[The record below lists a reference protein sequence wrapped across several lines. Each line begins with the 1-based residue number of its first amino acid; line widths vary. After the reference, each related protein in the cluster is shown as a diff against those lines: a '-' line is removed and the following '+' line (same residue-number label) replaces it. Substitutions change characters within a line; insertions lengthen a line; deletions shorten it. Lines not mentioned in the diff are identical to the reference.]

1 MTNNSAIP
9 PEPQIVQTEA
19 AVAVESYWSNVF
31 RRFRRNK
38 LAVAS
43 FFVLLIIVLMCIFV
57 PIISPYTIEGVRLEA
72 DIRDQPPAAEHWL
85 GTDKIGRDIFTR
97 LFYGGR
103 ISLGTSL
110 AATAML
116 TVVGVILGSVAGYY
130 RGVADA
136 IIMRLSEM
144 FMSFP
149 FLIMCITLG
158 AVFGAGPRT
167 LIFALTALA
176 WPSIC
181 RIVRGQILTLRELE
195 YMEACEAL
203 GLSDF
208 RRMFRHLF
216 PNVLAYVIV
225 YATLSMASVILT
237 ESALSF
243 LGLGVAPPTPSW
255 GNMIEV
261 ARELSTLQSKWWYW
275 VPPGIMISLSVLCF
289 NILGDGLRDAVDP
302 KMKR

>member
-1 MTNNSAIP
+1 MTKTYAPVVQP
-9 PEPQIVQTEA
+9 PVRMKKA
-19 AVAVESYWSNVF
+19 GAESYWKSVL
-31 RRFRRNK
+31 RRFCKNK
-38 LAVAS
+38 LAVVS
-43 FFVLLIIVLMCIFV
+43 FFMLSIIVLMCIFV
-57 PIISPYTIEGVRLEA
+57 PILSPYSIEGTRLDAE
-72 DIRDQPPAAEHWL
+72 IRDQPPSRDHWL
-85 GTDKIGRDIFTR
+85 GTDKIGRDLFTR

-110 AATAML
+110 AATAAL
-116 TVVGVILGSVAGYY
+116 CVIGVVLGSIAGYY
-130 RGVADA
+130 RGIIDA

-149 FLIMCITLG
+149 FTIMCITLG

-167 LIFALTALA
+167 MIIALATLA

-203 GLSDF
+203 GISDI
-208 RRMFRHLF
+208 RRIFRHLF
-216 PNVLAYVIV
+216 PNVLAYIIV

-237 ESALSF
+237 ETALSF

-255 GNMIEV
+255 GNLIQE
-261 ARELSTLQSKWWYW
+261 ARDVTVLANKWWYW
-275 VPPGIMISLSVLCF
+275 MPPGIMICLSVMCF